1 MEGSQ
6 RLASGKPDASLL
18 KEGVLNSS
26 PLFWSIQTNNNT
38 NIIKHKSCNKTFAT
52 FNVDLKALMAL
63 ISKWTTAGDKMI
75 FTVSVTS
82 ASTVAARPSK
92 KP

>member
-6 RLASGKPDASLL
+6 RLAAGKPDALL
-18 KEGVLNSS
+18 LQEGVLNSS
-26 PLFWSIQTNNNT
+26 PLFWSIPINNNT
-38 NIIKHKSCNKTFAT
+38 NIIKHNSCNKTFAT
-52 FNVDLKALMAL
+52 FADLKALMAL

-75 FTVSVTS
+75 FTVFVTS
-82 ASTVAARPSK
+82 ASTVAAGPSK